1 MRLTKTIALSLF
13 ALTIALGRGY
23 AAHSKSDRFAF
34 SDEIVARQQLMRVAL
49 GIDEADLIISGVE
62 LLNVHTLTWN
72 TDWDIVIKD
81 ERIAWT
87 GPSGEWK
94 GRSNETVDAG
104 GYFAV
109 PGFGESHKHIESS
122 HITPEYEA
130 SLVIPFGN
138 TWTVEGSHEFS
149 NVSGEHNIEFWLTPR
164 QHGSPLKIFP
174 ELGSATPPTPYETG
188 GGYYGYTEVRENIA
202 KDPMVVGLGEVMDW
216 PRVWNTEL
224 PGSERI
230 WQVIQATIDAGGVVE
245 GHGSGLVELH
255 DINAFAAAGL
265 ESDHEVRLA
274 EEAWRKV
281 NRGIFLQLRHDSL
294 PLVIPHLIAKGIVD
308 WSHLSITTD
317 DRNAAASLELG
328 TTNHNL
334 KVAIQAG
341 VPLEAAYTMVT
352 LYPAKHA
359 GVDHL
364 VGSLT
369 PGKFADV
376 VLLRDLH
383 SVDIAKVYADGKLA
397 AEDGR
402 YLLEVPRI
410 DWPDW
415 ARNTIRID
423 RKLNASDFVIAAPSD
438 RSKASAA
445 VLKPFH
451 FEEDFLVESLPIRDG
466 RVHPDTEKGITK
478 LALIDRYSGSAGIS
492 KMFWKSVGPKTP
504 RSALTCSVA
513 HDLHNVWVIG
523 NDDQAMANA
532 VNKLVEMGGG
542 WVLVRDRQVAA
553 TVRFEIGGL
562 MSARPPQEVAD
573 ELNNLFAVADTM
585 EWIGQ
590 PGLPKRMIFAFLTCT
605 PWKWVIVAPSAHAPQ
620 GLVKVT
626 TGETH
631 PVVW

>member
-1 MRLTKTIALSLF
+1 MSLTKTLSL
-13 ALTIALGRGY
+13 ALFVLTVTLGRSYVVG
-23 AAHSKSDRFAF
+23 SETDRFVF
-34 SDEIVARQQLMRVAL
+34 SDEIVTRQQLARVAL
-49 GIDEADLIISGVE
+49 GIAEADLIISGVE
-62 LLNVHTLTWN
+62 LLNLHTLTWSS
-72 TDWDIVIKD
+72 DWDIVIAG

-87 GPSGEWK
+87 GPRGEWK
-94 GRSNETVDAG
+94 GRSKEVVDAR

-149 NVSGEHNIEFWLTPR
+149 NVSGEHNVEFWLTPR

-174 ELGSATPPTPYETG
+174 ELGSATPPTPYEKG
-188 GGYYGYTEVRENIA
+188 GGYYGYDEVRKNIA
-202 KDPMVVGLGEVMDW
+202 KDPMVIGLGEVMDW
-216 PRVWNTEL
+216 PRVWNTDL

-230 WQVIQATIDAGGVVE
+230 WQVIQATIDSRGVVE
-245 GHGSGLVELH
+245 GHGAGLVELH

-274 EEAWRKV
+274 EEAWQKV
-281 NRGIFLQLRHDSL
+281 NRGVFLQLRHDSL
-294 PLVIPHLIAKGIVD
+294 PVVIPYFLEKSIAD

-328 TTNHNL
+328 TINHNL
-334 KVAIQAG
+334 KVALHAG
-341 VPLEAAYTMVT
+341 VPLESAYAMVT

-359 GVDHL
+359 GIDHL

-369 PGKFADV
+369 PGKYADV
-376 VLLRDLH
+376 VLLRNPRL
-383 SVDIAKVYADGKLA
+383 VDIAKVYADGKLA
-397 AEDGR
+397 AENGR
-402 YLLEVPRI
+402 YLLEVPKI
-410 DWPDW
+410 NWPDW
-415 ARNTIRID
+415 ARNTIRIN
-423 RKLNASDFVIAAPSD
+423 RKLTASDFVIAAPSD
-438 RSKASAA
+438 RETVSAA
-445 VLKPFH
+445 ILRPFY
-451 FEEDFLVESLPIRDG
+451 FEEDFLVETLPVRHG
-466 RVHPDTEKGITK
+466 QVYPDTELGITK
-478 LALIDRYSGSAGIS
+478 LALIDRYSGKAGIS

-504 RSALTCSVA
+504 RSALACSVA
-513 HDLHNVWVIG
+513 HDLHNVWAIG
-523 NDDQAMANA
+523 NDDQAMAMA

-542 WVLVRDRQVAA
+542 WVLVRDRRVVA

-562 MSARPPQEVAD
+562 MSARPPQVVAE

-590 PGLPKRMIFAFLTCT
+590 PGLPQRMIFAFLTCT